1 MSKGETRCVDGRLMR
16 HDPQFDDPYLETD
29 IGKCPDCSGDGCVT
43 QGSLPNDTPYA
54 DCRRGSPS
62 TAAYHPGGYTDQL
75 DWVTAW
81 PRTSAAE
88 GCGEHQP
95 QTGEKE

>member
-1 MSKGETRCVDGRLMR
+1 MSETC
-16 HDPQFDDPYLETD
+16 ETCRWW
-29 IGKCPDCSGDGCVT
+29 GHAK
-43 QGSLPNDTPYA
+43 GSLPNDTPYA

-95 QTGEKE
+95 QTGER